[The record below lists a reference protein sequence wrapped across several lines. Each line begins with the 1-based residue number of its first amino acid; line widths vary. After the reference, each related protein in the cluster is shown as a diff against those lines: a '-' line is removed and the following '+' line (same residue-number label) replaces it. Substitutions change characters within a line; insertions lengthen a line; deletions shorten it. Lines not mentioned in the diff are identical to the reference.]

1 MSKLIKNY
9 IYNVIY
15 QIFLIIVPLITAP
28 YLSRVF
34 TSKTLGVYAYIN
46 SIVSII
52 TTLGMLGLQNYG
64 SRQIA
69 YNRDNKEI
77 VSYSFSSIFLLR
89 MLLLFVITV
98 FYIPFC
104 FFSEYKI
111 FFLIQYILILAQFL
125 DISWVFIGFEDLGIV
140 TARNFIAKLVTVIGI
155 FIFIKEDKDLWKY
168 FLIFSFVTFITTITV
183 YFLLNKYIKLKKVSI
198 KESLTHFFP
207 AVKLFLPQIAT
218 LLYLQV
224 DKIMIGKL
232 TNSASQIAYYE
243 YAEKIIL
250 IPLAIITALST
261 VLMPRIANLFI
272 NNDYNKIEEYMNKSI
287 SFALFLSIPMM
298 FGLIG
303 IAKGLMPW
311 YLGEEYIFSAY
322 AVIILSPLCI
332 FNTISSIFGAQYLT
346 ATNQTKVLTITYYI
360 TAVVNI
366 MLNIFLIPKFGYM
379 GAATA
384 TLISSFI
391 SILIQ
396 YYYIRKEIK
405 FSIISGIIKNLI
417 SSLIMFLGISFAS
430 LHMKISPFSTLYEIF
445 IGMICYIICEILL
458 RDKTLFY
465 ILKKGTELLWR
476 KK

>member
-1 MSKLIKNY
+1 MNKLIKNY
-9 IYNVIY
+9 IYNVVY

-34 TSKTLGVYAYIN
+34 TSETIGIYGYVN
-46 SIVSII
+46 SVVSII
-52 TTLGMLGLQNYG
+52 ATLGMLGLQSYG

-77 VSYSFSSIFLLR
+77 VSKSFTSIFLLR
-89 MLLLFVITV
+89 MVLLSVVSV

-104 FFSEYKI
+104 FISEYKI

-125 DISWVFIGFEDLGIV
+125 DVSWVFIGFEDLGIV
-140 TARNFIAKLVTVIGI
+140 TARNFIAKFITVISI
-155 FIFIKEDKDLWKY
+155 FIFIRKDNDLWKY
-168 FLIFSFVTFITTITV
+168 FIIFSFITFITTITV
-183 YFLLNKYIKLKKVSI
+183 YFSLNKYVRFKKISIKKSLRHLLPAIKL
-198 KESLTHFFP
+198 FF
-207 AVKLFLPQIAT
+207 PQIAT

-232 TNSASQIAYYE
+232 TESTSQIAYYE
-243 YAEKIIL
+243 YAEKIVL
-250 IPLAIITALST
+250 IPLAIITALNT

-272 NNDYNKIEEYMNKSI
+272 NSNYKKIEEYMNKSV

-303 IAKGLMPW
+303 IARGLMPW

-322 AVIILSPLCI
+322 AIIILSPLCV

-346 ATNQTKVLTITYYI
+346 ATNQTKILTLTYYS

-366 MLNIFLIPKFGYM
+366 ILNIFLIPKFGYI
-379 GAATA
+379 GAAIA
-384 TLISSFI
+384 TLVSSFI

-396 YYYIRKEIK
+396 YFFIKKEIN
-405 FSIISGIIKNLI
+405 FNVTEGIIKNLI
-417 SSLIMFLGISFAS
+417 SSLIMFFGIFFLS
-430 LHMKISPFSTLYEIF
+430 LYARISPFSTLVEIVVG
-445 IGMICYIICEILL
+445 IVCYIVCEILL
-458 RDKTLFY
+458 KDKMLFY
-465 ILKKGTELLWR
+465 ILKKGIELLWR